1 MTDRP
6 VLALLTDFGTRDH
19 YAGVLKGVIA
29 GICPDA
35 TVIDITH
42 EIAPQD
48 VRAAAFTLAAAWRYF
63 PDRTVFVVVVD
74 PGVGTDRP
82 AVAVRLGS
90 VVFVGP
96 DNGVFDLVVAEGRPL
111 EARAL
116 TARHLMRPTVSAT
129 FEGRARFAP
138 VAARLASGTP
148 FEDVGPL
155 VAMATR
161 LAWPEPREEGRS
173 VVGRVL
179 AVDRFGNLITSF
191 TRARWEPVVVGAAI
205 RVGDAGPIPLVR
217 TYGEAAP
224 GALVAL
230 FGSTDYLELAVVGGS
245 AAETLGAGVGTDV
258 HVVRGA

>member
-1 MTDRP
+1 MDSRP
-6 VLALLTDFGTRDH
+6 HIL
-19 YAGVLKGVIA
+19 
-29 GICPDA
+29 
-35 TVIDITH
+35 
-42 EIAPQD
+42 
-48 VRAAAFTLAAAWRYF
+48 
-63 PDRTVFVVVVD
+63 VVD
-74 PGVGTDRP
+74 DETRAVELLVRSLRKLGRVATAGSAAD
-82 AVAVRLGS
+82 AVALARRES
-90 VVFVGP
+90 
-96 DNGVFDLVVAEGRPL
+96 FDLVVS
-111 EARAL
+111 EAGPIQAHAIENRQ
-116 TARHLMRPTVSAT
+116 LMRETVSAT
-129 FEGRARFAP
+129 FEGRDRFAP
-138 VAARLASGTP
+138 VAARLACGTP

-245 AAETLGAGVGTDV
+245 AAETLSAGVGTDV